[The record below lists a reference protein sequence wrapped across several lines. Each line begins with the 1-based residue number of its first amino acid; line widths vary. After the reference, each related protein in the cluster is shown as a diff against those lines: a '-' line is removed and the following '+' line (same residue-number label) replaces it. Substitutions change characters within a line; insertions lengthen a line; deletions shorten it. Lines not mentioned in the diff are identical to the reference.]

1 MRNKRITAFLLA
13 ALMVIS
19 TLTGCGSSNSAA
31 GSTAASES
39 TTAVQ
44 SSETAAGTESAAADA
59 ENVTIDN
66 EIDGKNYEVTY
77 DKVPE
82 RVVTLAGFTT
92 EMLMSLGL
100 QDKIV
105 GYGYMDNEISEE
117 YADAFSKL
125 KCLSDGNPSQE
136 ALLAE
141 NPDFLTGWASTFSEK
156 NFPKSFCDDNDI
168 ALYVPRVEHAPATM
182 ESVYQDF
189 ENLGKIFKVEDRAN
203 EIITDMKD
211 RVAAVQDAVKDEEP
225 VSVFVYDSGEDAP
238 FTASAGLP
246 TDMIT
251 LAGGKNIFE
260 GSDSNWMTA
269 DWESVVEA
277 NPQYIIVMDYLA
289 SDPIEQKLDF
299 LKNNEALADVD
310 AVKNGNIFVIGLT
323 DVTGCYRS
331 VDAIE
336 TMAKN
341 FHPDCF
347 K

>member
-1 MRNKRITAFLLA
+1 MKKKRITAFLMA
-13 ALMVIS
+13 ALMVVGC
-19 TLTGCGSSNSAA
+19 LAGCGS
-31 GSTAASES
+31 
-39 TTAVQ
+39 TT
-44 SSETAAGTESAAADA
+44 SSDSETAAAGTETAAADA

-66 EIDGKNYEVTY
+66 EIDGTNYEITY

-82 RVVTLAGFTT
+82 RVVSLAGFTT

-100 QDKIV
+100 EDKIV

-117 YADAFSKL
+117 YADAFSRL

-141 NPDFLTGWASTFSEK
+141 SPDFLTGWASTFSET
-156 NFPKSFCDDNDI
+156 NFPESFCEENDI
-168 ALYVPRVEHAPATM
+168 ALYVPRVEYAPATM
-182 ESVYQDF
+182 ENVYQDF
-189 ENLGKIFKVEDRAN
+189 ENLGKIFKVEDRAS

-246 TDMIT
+246 TDMIN

-260 GSDSNWMTA
+260 GTDDNWITA
-269 DWESVVEA
+269 DWESVVAA
-277 NPQYIIVMDYLA
+277 NPQYIIIMDYLA
-289 SDPIEQKLDF
+289 SDSVEEKIDF
-299 LKNNEALADVD
+299 LQNNEALADVD

-336 TMAKN
+336 TMAEN

-347 K
+347 E

>member
-1 MRNKRITAFLLA
+1 MKNKKIIALLMA
-13 ALMVIS
+13 ALMLVS
-19 TLTGCGSSNSAA
+19 CLAGCGNSA
-31 GSTAASES
+31 T
-39 TTAVQ
+39 
-44 SSETAAGTESAAADA
+44 TESAAQSTESVTESAETTASDA

-66 EIDGKNYEVTY
+66 EIDGTNYEVTY
-77 DKVPE
+77 DHVPE

-105 GYGYMDNEISEE
+105 GYGYMDNAISEE

-168 ALYVPRVEHAPATM
+168 ALYVPRVEYAPATM
-182 ESVYQDF
+182 DSVYQDF

-203 EIITDMKD
+203 EIVSDMKN
-211 RVAAVQDAVKDEEP
+211 RVEAVQTAVKDADP

-246 TDMIT
+246 TDMIH

-260 GSDSNWMTA
+260 GTDSNWMST
-269 DWESVVEA
+269 DWESVVAA
-277 NPQYIIVMDYLA
+277 NPEYIIVMDYLA
-289 SDPIEQKLDF
+289 SDPIEQKIDF
-299 LKNNEALADVD
+299 LKSNPALADVD

-336 TMAKN
+336 TMAQN

>member
-1 MRNKRITAFLLA
+1 
-13 ALMVIS
+13 
-19 TLTGCGSSNSAA
+19 
-31 GSTAASES
+31 
-39 TTAVQ
+39 
-44 SSETAAGTESAAADA
+44 
-59 ENVTIDN
+59 
-66 EIDGKNYEVTY
+66 
-77 DKVPE
+77 
-82 RVVTLAGFTT
+82 
-92 EMLMSLGL
+92 
-100 QDKIV
+100 
-105 GYGYMDNEISEE
+105 
-117 YADAFSKL
+117 
-125 KCLSDGNPSQE
+125 
-136 ALLAE
+136 
-141 NPDFLTGWASTFSEK
+141 
-156 NFPKSFCDDNDI
+156 
-168 ALYVPRVEHAPATM
+168 M

-189 ENLGKIFKVEDRAN
+189 ENLGRIFQVEDRAN

-246 TDMIT
+246 TDMIN

-269 DWESVVEA
+269 DWESVVAA
-277 NPQYIIVMDYLA
+277 NPQYIIIMDYLA
-289 SDPIEQKLDF
+289 SDPVEQKIDF

-347 K
+347 E

>member
-13 ALMVIS
+13 VLMVIS
-19 TLTGCGSSNSAA
+19 VLTGCGNSNSTGSTKATD
-31 GSTAASES
+31 STAAQS
-39 TTAVQ
+39 T
-44 SSETAAGTESAAADA
+44 ETVSAGTESAASDA

-66 EIDGKNYEVTY
+66 EIDGTNYEVTY

-269 DWESVVEA
+269 D
-277 NPQYIIVMDYLA
+277 
-289 SDPIEQKLDF
+289 
-299 LKNNEALADVD
+299 
-310 AVKNGNIFVIGLT
+310 
-323 DVTGCYRS
+323 
-331 VDAIE
+331 
-336 TMAKN
+336 
-341 FHPDCF
+341 
-347 K
+347 